1 MARIAVQIGIAVMV
15 LTAILAGFGLLL
27 ASIVAGLVPM
37 TGLAAALAIAG
48 AGVLVAAMLL
58 ALLSARLARAER
70 RRRSARDTMVGLV
83 DLILVL
89 TPRRNQHR
97 IEAGISAAVGL
108 AALVALLLHPPGD
121 RNTTRD

>member
-1 MARIAVQIGIAVMV
+1 MGRIAVQIGV
-15 LTAILAGFGLLL
+15 LALFLMALLAGFGLVL
-27 ASIVAGLVPM
+27 ASTVAGLAPM

-48 AGVLVAAMLL
+48 GGVLVVAALL
-58 ALLSARLARAER
+58 ALLAGKLTRAER

-89 TPRRNQHR
+89 MPQRNLYR

-108 AALVALLLHPPGD
+108 AALVALLVHPPRD
-121 RNTTRD
+121 RNDTRD